1 MKIVFVHDWFITSAG
16 AEKCVKSF
24 NNIFT
29 HADIYTLFDYF
40 KEDDR
45 KDILNNKK
53 TKTSFLQYFP
63 LAKKYYRYLLPFYP
77 FAIEQLDINKYDLV
91 LSSSHA
97 VAKGVITN
105 HNQLH
110 ICYIHTPMRYAWD
123 LSEQYLE
130 DNNLKKGIKGRLVQ
144 YILKKIKIWDL
155 ETINRVDYFIANSNF
170 VANRVKKIYN
180 RDSIVIYPPVDIN
193 KFQLDENKEDFYITA
208 GRMVSYKKIDLIVE
222 AFSKTN
228 KILYVIG
235 DGPDLLKIKAKASS
249 NMKILGFQEDEV
261 LIKMLQ
267 KAKAFVYA
275 AIEDFGILPVEA
287 QACGTP
293 VICLNQGGTR
303 ETVIDGVT
311 GVYFQEQNTKSILN
325 AIEKF
330 EKNISSFIPSKI
342 RKHTLQFSKERFE
355 KEIKEFVFNKYN
367 EFKKRTEKCTLKD
380 F

>member
-1 MKIVFVHDWFITSAG
+1 MQ
-16 AEKCVKSF
+16 
-24 NNIFT
+24 
-29 HADIYTLFDYF
+29 TL
-40 KEDDR
+40 
-45 KDILNNKK
+45 ILW
-53 TKTSFLQYFP
+53 Q
-63 LAKKYYRYLLPFYP
+63 
-77 FAIEQLDINKYDLV
+77 I
-91 LSSSHA
+91 
-97 VAKGVITN
+97 G
-105 HNQLH
+105 
-110 ICYIHTPMRYAWD
+110 
-123 LSEQYLE
+123 
-130 DNNLKKGIKGRLVQ
+130 
-144 YILKKIKIWDL
+144 
-155 ETINRVDYFIANSNF
+155 
-170 VANRVKKIYN
+170 KKIYN

-311 GVYFQEQNTKSILN
+311 GVYFQEQNTK
-325 AIEKF
+325 
-330 EKNISSFIPSKI
+330 
-342 RKHTLQFSKERFE
+342 
-355 KEIKEFVFNKYN
+355 VF
-367 EFKKRTEKCTLKD
+367 
-380 F
+380 

>member
-1 MKIVFVHDWFITSAG
+1 MKIVLVHDWFITSAG

-24 NNIFT
+24 NYIFT
-29 HADIYTLFDYF
+29 HTDIYTLFDYF

-97 VAKGVITN
+97 IAKGVITN

-130 DNNLKKGIKGRLVQ
+130 DNNLKKGIKGKLAQ
-144 YILKKIKIWDL
+144 YILNKIKNWDL
-155 ETINRVDYFIANSNF
+155 ETANRVDYFIANSNF
-170 VANRVKKIYN
+170 VANRVKRIYN
-180 RDSIVIYPPVDIN
+180 RDSIIIYPPVDIDR
-193 KFQLDENKEDFYITA
+193 FQLNEKKEDFYVTA
-208 GRMVSYKKIDLIVE
+208 GRIVSYKKIDLIVE

-235 DGPDLLKIKAKASS
+235 DGPDLLKINAKASS
-249 NMKILGFQEDEV
+249 NIKILGFQEDEV

-293 VICLNQGGTR
+293 VICLNQGGTK

-325 AIEKF
+325 AVEKF
-330 EKNISSFIPSKI
+330 EKNIHSFIPSKI

-355 KEIKEFVFNKYN
+355 KDIKEFVFNKYN
-367 EFKKRTEKCTLKD
+367 KFKKEQKNVL
-380 F
+380 